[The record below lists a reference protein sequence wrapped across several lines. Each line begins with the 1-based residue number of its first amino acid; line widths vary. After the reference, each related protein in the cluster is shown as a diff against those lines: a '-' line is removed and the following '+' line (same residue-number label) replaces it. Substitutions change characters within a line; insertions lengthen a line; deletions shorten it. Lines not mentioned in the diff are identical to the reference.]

1 MYTRKPLPKIKSKGL
16 IIKLFLVMA
25 CYTIDNRDVRVR
37 VRVRSLL
44 SMVILHLLK
53 KT

>member
-25 CYTIDNRDVRVR
+25 CYTPPLEKD
-37 VRVRSLL
+37 
-44 SMVILHLLK
+44 MKGK
-53 KT
+53 KKRKCHYPSPDPSQL